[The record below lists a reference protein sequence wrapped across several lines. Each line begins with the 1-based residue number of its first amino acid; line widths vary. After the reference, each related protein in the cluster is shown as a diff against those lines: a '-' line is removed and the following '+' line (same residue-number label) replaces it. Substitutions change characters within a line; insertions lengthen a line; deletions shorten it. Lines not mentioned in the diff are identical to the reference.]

1 LTLHLNFSLPSHIP
15 HKAMARAEADLT
27 SVERALVVDVGG
39 GTFDVSVSWLNVLQA
54 ARKVVPDNLLL
65 I

>member
-1 LTLHLNFSLPSHIP
+1 
-15 HKAMARAEADLT
+15 MARAEADLT

-39 GTFDVSVSWLNVLQA
+39 GTFDVSVSWLNVLRA